1 MNICSLSYRIIV
13 IAVKAFWELT
23 DRKDI
28 RGELRQP
35 MPANGKNVQNYQI
48 LDVLKRKKDIYHRI
62 FDELWLNFPKCGNYF
77 DYFTKIGK
85 NILLRWF
92 MQRYSYVFAYYL
104 DKKYEL
110 TNILHIKITKKTFRS
125 CVMIG
130 VFAASVE

>member
-62 FDELWLNFPKCGNYF
+62 FDEL
-77 DYFTKIGK
+77 
-85 NILLRWF
+85 
-92 MQRYSYVFAYYL
+92 
-104 DKKYEL
+104 
-110 TNILHIKITKKTFRS
+110 
-125 CVMIG
+125 
-130 VFAASVE
+130 